1 MVMVN
6 QTPHPG
12 ATHWPH
18 SCQQLAKKAPLGALR
33 NRLHLFSL
41 FISASE
47 TRLPAPSHT
56 AAQALDPHVSCAG
69 ARLGLGLSLCMYRFW
84 VHEESGIL
92 SWGLRGN
99 TPLPPA
105 PGLCLLGENITAHT
119 LVGSGQRDW
128 PVHLACS
135 WAGRGLWGLLGP
147 RGSPSRAGTVGWIQG
162 GMLGPCPNPVAWQP
176 GVELK
181 LNSALKV
188 TSKWFHLAQQK
199 VN

>member
-12 ATHWPH
+12 ATRWLH

-56 AAQALDPHVSCAG
+56 AAQALDPQVSCAG

-84 VHEESGIL
+84 VQEESGIL

-99 TPLPPA
+99 TLLPTSPRSLPPRGEHNSRYTGGQRTA
-105 PGLCLLGENITAHT
+105 GLACPPGLQLGWPG
-119 LVGSGQRDW
+119 LVGSPG
-128 PVHLACS
+128 PS
-135 WAGRGLWGLLGP
+135 GLP
-147 RGSPSRAGTVGWIQG
+147 
-162 GMLGPCPNPVAWQP
+162 
-176 GVELK
+176 K
-181 LNSALKV
+181 
-188 TSKWFHLAQQK
+188 
-199 VN
+199 